1 MTRRTL
7 ELAALTLAVALPGLA
22 RAQEPGRPEAEKPAA
37 KAESEREQPK
47 PDAAS
52 DRRGPHG
59 VPLRVQLVITRM
71 QGDKKLASFPY
82 ALVVATGGPR
92 TRMRLG
98 IDTPVPVT
106 TLGPPEGERQKTS
119 FQYKTVGT
127 NIDCAAAS
135 RGEGRYLL
143 SLGVESSSALPGA
156 PGSVEGA
163 APLFRRFDTNLELWL
178 RDGETVQAIASTDPV
193 TGEVVK
199 IDVALNVLR

>member
-1 MTRRTL
+1 MTRRSL
-7 ELAALTLAVALPGLA
+7 PLAALALVLVLPGLA
-22 RAQEPGRPEAEKPAA
+22 RAQEPGAERPAA
-37 KAESEREQPK
+37 PKAEPDREQPK
-47 PDAAS
+47 PEAAS

-59 VPLRVQLVITRM
+59 VVLRVQLVITRM
-71 QGDKKLASFPY
+71 QGDRKLASLPY
-82 ALVVATGGPR
+82 TLVVATGGPR

-106 TLGPPEGERQKTS
+106 TLAPSENEKQRTS

-127 NIDCAAAS
+127 NIDCAASS

-156 PGSVEGA
+156 PGNVEGA

-178 RDGETVQAIASTDPV
+178 RDGQAVQAIASTDPV

-199 IDVALNVLR
+199 IDVTLDVVK